1 MVQQSQKENKA
12 CFNAHAGGV
21 KLDCPMDSKQTN
33 KMWSLQ
39 SLVMLKCK
47 TRASLYVVQYK

>member
-1 MVQQSQKENKA
+1 MVSQKENKA